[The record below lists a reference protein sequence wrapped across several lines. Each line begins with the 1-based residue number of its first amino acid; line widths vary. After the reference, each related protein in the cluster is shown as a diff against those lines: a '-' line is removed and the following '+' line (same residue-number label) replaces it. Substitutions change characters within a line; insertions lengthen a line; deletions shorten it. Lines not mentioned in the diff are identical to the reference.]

1 MKIVCPQCEAWYE
14 VPDASA
20 GRGVRCAACRTVWTA
35 TAVDLARIEAARQ
48 PALATA
54 GERAP
59 ATAMRPPQD
68 EPDDW
73 AAAAE
78 PADEPAAVDAAD
90 APSVVPARDP
100 LGAESFAA
108 DPATSDPITED
119 RLTDDPLADDRLA
132 DTAPERDWDA
142 EFEAAEARRLAREK
156 GKPKTKPTRRLPAPS
171 WITAALALMVVIG
184 ALLAWRID
192 VVRLMPQTASLFAK
206 LSLPVNLRGLA
217 IERVEIDMDATDDV
231 PVVIVEGIV
240 VNVTK
245 VRIEVPRLRFAV
257 RDASG
262 AEIHTWTVLPQKPSL
277 APGEAQPF
285 RTRLASPPAD
295 GREVMVRFFNRR
307 DR

>member
-14 VPDASA
+14 VPDTSA

-48 PALATA
+48 PALATT

-73 AAAAE
+73 AAAV
-78 PADEPAAVDAAD
+78 EPAAVDAAD
-90 APSVVPARDP
+90 APSVVPAREPPGADP
-100 LGAESFAA
+100 FAA
-108 DPATSDPITED
+108 EPPASDPITGD
-119 RLTDDPLADDRLA
+119 RLADDAA

-156 GKPKTKPTRRLPAPS
+156 SKPKTKPTRRLPPPS

-206 LSLPVNLRGLA
+206 LGLPVNLRGLA